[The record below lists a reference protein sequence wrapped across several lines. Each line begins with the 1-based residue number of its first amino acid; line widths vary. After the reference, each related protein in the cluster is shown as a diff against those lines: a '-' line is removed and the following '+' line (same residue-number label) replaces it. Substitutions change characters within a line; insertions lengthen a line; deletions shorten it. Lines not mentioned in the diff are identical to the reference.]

1 MENTTAVDESTLV
14 PMGREKEEDNH
25 TVEDYLEAIV
35 VLRDMKGS
43 DEIRSVDL
51 ANMRNVSKA
60 SVNKALSIM
69 REKGYVEQE
78 RYGRITLT
86 EAGLEYGTAVWR
98 RHQVLRGFLVDE
110 LGVDPE
116 EANREACRMEHA
128 ISEDTMARWEK
139 YLEARRAE
147 RAEAAAE

>member
-1 MENTTAVDESTLV
+1 MEDIDTMV
-14 PMGREKEEDNH
+14 PPGKDKEEDDH

-43 DEIRSVDL
+43 EEIRSVDL

-86 EAGLEYGTAVWR
+86 PSGLEYGTAVWN
-98 RHQVLRGFLVDE
+98 RHRMLRSFLVDE
-110 LGVDPE
+110 LGVEPQ
-116 EANREACRMEHA
+116 EANREACLMEHA
-128 ISEDTMARWEK
+128 ISEDTMQKWEA
-139 YLEARRAE
+139 YMDRREAE
-147 RAEAAAE
+147 KKAAE

>member
-1 MENTTAVDESTLV
+1 MSTDETLV
-14 PMGREKEEDNH
+14 PLGRDEKEDNH

-43 DEIRSVDL
+43 EEIRSVDL

-69 REKGYVEQE
+69 REKGFVEQE

-86 EAGLEYGTAVWR
+86 EAGLEYGTAVWQ
-98 RHQVLRGFLVDE
+98 RHQMLRNFLVDE
-110 LGVDPE
+110 LGVAPE
-116 EANREACRMEHA
+116 EANREACMMEHA
-128 ISEDTMARWEK
+128 ISEDTVEK
-139 YLEARRAE
+139 WRAYMERRAAE
-147 RAEAAAE
+147 RATAEEA

>member
-1 MENTTAVDESTLV
+1 MENEETLV
-14 PMGREKEEDNH
+14 PLGKDKEEDNH

-35 VLRDMKGS
+35 VLRDMKGQ

-69 REKGYVEQE
+69 REKGFVEQE

-86 EAGLEYGTAVWR
+86 DAGLEYGTAVWR
-98 RHQVLRGFLVDE
+98 RHRVLRGFLVDE

-116 EANREACRMEHA
+116 
-128 ISEDTMARWEK
+128 DTMARWEK
-139 YLEARRAE
+139 YLQARRAE
-147 RAEAAAE
+147 RGEAAE